1 MNDFNIVNLHGAEPD
16 SDRSKLARFI
26 PEPTL
31 EDKGIN
37 YIIIGNTLYYNRDET
52 NSVDKDEDFYG
63 GGGGKRKR
71 RKAKKSRRK
80 SRKGRK
86 SRRKAA
92 KKSRKTRRRRRR
104 R

>member
-1 MNDFNIVNLHGAEPD
+1 MSAFKIVNLYEENKTKEEK
-16 SDRSKLARFI
+16 KLAEFI
-26 PEPTL
+26 PNTDE
-31 EDKGIN
+31 GIN
-37 YIIIGNTLYYNRDET
+37 YIIIGDTLYHY
-52 NSVDKDEDFYG
+52 EDTSDTFEE